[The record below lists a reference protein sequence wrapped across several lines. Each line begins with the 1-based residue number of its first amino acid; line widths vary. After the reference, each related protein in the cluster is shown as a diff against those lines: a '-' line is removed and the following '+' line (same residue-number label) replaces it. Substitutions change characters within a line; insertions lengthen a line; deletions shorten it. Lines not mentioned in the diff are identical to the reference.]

1 MTNLSIIIVNYNSG
15 KIIADG
21 LVSVF
26 DKITGIDFEVIV
38 SDNGSTDGS
47 VEMIKNEFPTV
58 RIVENGINIG
68 FAAANNRA
76 AKIAQGK
83 YIFLLNP
90 DTVVLDKNI
99 SKLVEFMDKN
109 PKIGACG
116 PLVLNSDGTMQR
128 QCKRGW
134 PTFKNSFFYYSGL
147 WKLFP
152 KSQKWKKFTG
162 GYFCLD
168 KPDDQVCEV
177 GQLSGAAMIV
187 RRDILEK
194 IGGMDEN
201 YIMYWDDTDL
211 CFRIKNLGFKICY
224 VPQAKIAHYG
234 GAGGAQ
240 LHTARNLWYF
250 HKGACVFYRRYLA
263 KNTFFIFNWLYY
275 GGVWLAFSVKYLS
288 NLFRKEK
295 VIGSKKPQK

>member
-1 MTNLSIIIVNYNSG
+1 MKLSIIIVSYNSKKVLKECLTSIFG
-15 KIIADG
+15 NLKNFAY
-21 LVSVF
+21 
-26 DKITGIDFEVIV
+26 EVIV

-47 VEMIKNEFPTV
+47 IEMIKKEFPRV
-58 RIVENGINIG
+58 RVIENNANIG

-76 AKIAQGK
+76 LSLAKGE
-83 YIFLLNP
+83 YVFYLNP
-90 DTVVLDKNI
+90 DTVLLDENI
-99 SKLVEFMDKN
+99 IKLVNFMDAHSQA
-109 PKIGACG
+109 GACG

-134 PTFKNSFFYYSGL
+134 PTFRNSFFYYSGL

-162 GYFCLD
+162 SYFCLD
-168 KPDDQVCEV
+168 KPDDQICEV
-177 GQLSGAAMIV
+177 DQLSGAAMIV

-194 IGGMDEN
+194 IGWMDEK

-211 CFRIKNLGFKICY
+211 CFRIKNLGFKIYY
-224 VPQAKIAHYG
+224 VPQAKITHYG

-240 LHTARNLWYF
+240 LHAFRNLWYF

-263 KNTFFIFNWLYY
+263 KKSNF
-275 GGVWLAFSVKYLS
+275 LASSLFYVGIWMVFLS
-288 NLFRKEK
+288 KFLRNFLFKEK
-295 VIGSKKPQK
+295 IIGSKKP

>member
-1 MTNLSIIIVNYNSG
+1 LPCVG
-15 KIIADG
+15 
-21 LVSVF
+21 F

-147 WKLFP
+147 WKLFS

-194 IGGMDEN
+194 SGEWMKIILCIGMIRIYVLGLKILGLKYAMCRKQKLH
-201 YIMYWDDTDL
+201 IMAARAARSCIL
-211 CFRIKNLGFKICY
+211 PVICGISIREL
-224 VPQAKIAHYG
+224 V
-234 GAGGAQ
+234 
-240 LHTARNLWYF
+240 
-250 HKGACVFYRRYLA
+250 
-263 KNTFFIFNWLYY
+263 FFIAATLPKIRFLYLI
-275 GGVWLAFSVKYLS
+275 GCIMAASGWR
-288 NLFRKEK
+288 FR
-295 VIGSKKPQK
+295 